1 MALEQAVKH
10 SIQKADTGR
19 ENWVSGQAAKVQRKP
34 CLKKQKQ
41 KKKEEPYDLSL
52 EMVVSPNFN
61 PSNQY
66 AEN

>member
-19 ENWVSGQAAKVQRKP
+19 ENWVSGQAAKVQRKT
-34 CLKKQKQ
+34 CLKKQK
-41 KKKEEPYDLSL
+41 KKKEESNNLSR
-52 EMVVSPNFN
+52 EMVVSPKFN